1 MRLGNR
7 SPKHSLFLVVI
18 PLVLVLA
25 TAVASAQQIPGE
37 ILQRLAVAQG
47 GVPDQ
52 PATGGAVLEGS
63 VDPATYRLGPGDRL
77 RIQSIGNAAF
87 TLVSAV
93 DAEGWLSLGEY
104 GSIEVGGSTL
114 DEGRRRIRTRL
125 ASFLRD
131 GQVEVRLQEIRR
143 FKVYVLG
150 EVGRPDAYTV
160 TAATRAAEAIAMAGG
175 TSDSAS
181 VRGIRILR
189 SDPAAEIPVDLV
201 AFRIAGALEGNP
213 FLSDGDRVVVPRRG
227 RVFGAYGAVGHPG
240 VWDLRDGETL
250 DDVLS
255 WIGLAPDADSG
266 RAFLARFRAGDA
278 GGTAD
283 RYDTLGVA
291 LDRVLSGEERWIL
304 ADGDRLYVPR
314 IPRRHASASVR
325 IDGAVN
331 HPGDYPIF
339 AGEDRVQDALAAA
352 GGLLPDALSTRVTL
366 VRRAAPDS
374 VSMFEA
380 LRQPAP
386 VFDLTTT
393 EQARLHLSFS
403 PDAGRMTFDASAG
416 EGPLLADGDRIVVP
430 RRSARIEVTGE
441 VVNAGFYAHVDGWEA
456 DDYLNAAGG
465 PTRQADKKRIRLLRG
480 ADGTATEADKAG
492 ALAPGDVLYVP
503 EKSRTARSTWD
514 TVREVFGIAA
524 QVATVVLII
533 DQLNK

>member
-1 MRLGNR
+1 MRVGKRFPRR
-7 SPKHSLFLVVI
+7 SLLLVFI

-25 TAVASAQQIPGE
+25 SASADAQQIPGE
-37 ILQRLAVAQG
+37 ILERLSTAPVGQG
-47 GVPDQ
+47 DASPTAG
-52 PATGGAVLEGS
+52 TVLEGS
-63 VDPATYRLGPGDRL
+63 VDATTYRLGPGDRL
-77 RIQSIGNAAF
+77 RIQSIGKAAF
-87 TLVSAV
+87 TLVSVV

-175 TSDSAS
+175 TSDSAA

-189 SDPAAEIPVDLV
+189 RDPAGEIPVDLA

-213 FLSDGDRVVVPRRG
+213 FLSDGDRVVVPRRT
-227 RVFGAYGAVGHPG
+227 RVFGAYGAVEHPG
-240 VWDLRDGETL
+240 TWDLLEGETL
-250 DDVLS
+250 GEALA
-255 WIGLAPDADSG
+255 WIALAPDADTS
-266 RAFLARFRAGDA
+266 RAFIARFRARDA
-278 GGTAD
+278 AGTAD

-291 LDRVLSGEERWIL
+291 MDRVLSGEDRWAL

-314 IPRRHASASVR
+314 IPRRHLAASVR
-325 IDGAVN
+325 IEGAVN
-331 HPGDYPIF
+331 HPGDYPIVE
-339 AGEDRVQDALAAA
+339 GEDRVQDALNAA
-352 GGLLPDALSTRVTL
+352 GGFLPDALPSRVTL

-374 VSMFEA
+374 ASMFET

-386 VFDLTTT
+386 VFDLTAT

-416 EGPLLADGDRIVVP
+416 AGPLLADGDRIVVP
-430 RRSARIEVTGE
+430 RASTRIEVTGE
-441 VVNAGFYAHVDGWEA
+441 VVNAGFYAYTADWKA
-456 DDYLNAAGG
+456 DDYLDAAGG
-465 PTRQADKKRIRLLRG
+465 LTRQADKKRIRLVRG
-480 ADGTATEADKAG
+480 AAGTATEADKAG
-492 ALAPGDVLYVP
+492 ALAPGDILYVP

-514 TVREVFGIAA
+514 TVRDVFSIAA

-533 DQLNK
+533 DQINK